1 MAKEKMVIEFTPD
14 QTEKYLAYARK
25 HTSAELGE
33 DCMPS
38 GLTIVIDLC
47 PPFGN
52 IARVNDLD
60 LGDIEVT
67 FKAV

>member
-1 MAKEKMVIEFTPD
+1 
-14 QTEKYLAYARK
+14 
-25 HTSAELGE
+25 
-33 DCMPS
+33 MPS

-60 LGDIEVT
+60 PGDIEVA